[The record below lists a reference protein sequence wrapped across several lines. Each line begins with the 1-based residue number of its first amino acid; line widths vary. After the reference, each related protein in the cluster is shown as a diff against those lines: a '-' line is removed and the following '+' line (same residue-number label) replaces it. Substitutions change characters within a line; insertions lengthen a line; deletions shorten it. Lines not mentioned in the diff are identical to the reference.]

1 MHISS
6 LMVAQRL
13 MAVTASGVVHE
24 VLLFHHNV
32 APLPET
38 DIFLSAINFPV
49 RPEVDLRITGFPVF
63 WSAHR
68 KKD

>member
-1 MHISS
+1 
-6 LMVAQRL
+6 MVVKNVIFVIPTKPL
-13 MAVTASGVVHE
+13 SICFLL
-24 VLLFHHNV
+24 VLLQT
-32 APLPET
+32 LPET
-38 DIFLSAINFPV
+38 DIFLSAMNFPV